1 MKYTTTLVLAA
12 IVLALAVLIYV
23 YRDPLTGPAKPP
35 ERPSE
40 TLGLLKDVKMDDL
53 VSATLEEPAFADPA
67 AAAKAAP
74 AEAAASADKPAGEGK
89 FKTKMAF
96 KKAEGKWRMTEPVDW
111 AADDYEVGR
120 LLRAAVEGKYR
131 QSLEPGAKGQ
141 PTLASLGLEPPAFRL
156 VLATAAKGKEPARTI
171 TVGVGRRSALGEGLY
186 VRVDDQPKAAI
197 LEKADLLER
206 ARDKANTYRGRDL
219 VALARDDVV
228 RISLDGEKG
237 KARIDRSEKDKD
249 RWVMAQPMAAAT
261 LRSNASLRST
271 SRVDPEAA
279 SSLVRA
285 AVAGA
290 TAKEF
295 IEDDPKDLARYGL
308 DKPRLTVT
316 LWKQGPPPQKPGTG
330 NGEKA
335 GTGNGEQG
343 TGKDGS
349 GSPFPV
355 PGSPLLTEEKPQP
368 VKAATLRFGA
378 WADIKNET
386 VYLLTNDGATL
397 RSSDASSLRS
407 TSQHVVSV
415 EASNFKDLDK
425 GPTDLRDK
433 HVLALDTSKAT
444 KATVRLP
451 AKLAARTGEIAYELS
466 KKDGKWML
474 LAAGR
479 PEAKADAAAVEGLLK
494 ELGDLKVLYFAEGEH
509 AEVAKGF
516 APQGSLRIQVEGE
529 AAEQGFDIGGPGE
542 IPSLLK
548 NLRED
553 WIGRV
558 NEKGFIYLAKGWLD
572 YLDKQVFSFD
582 PKKVKSVAI
591 QTADRT
597 VVLEKKDDAW
607 KMLSPVEAEVAQA
620 TFAPD
625 LLGQVQDLRC
635 DKYVAAAKD
644 LLVNRPGVASGPER
658 FLKPYNLEKPELV
671 CTVTLA
677 PEKEGEKPVEKVL
690 ALSHYEKSKIA
701 GRADQ
706 GDLVFEVPA
715 AVFAALAGEPLEK
728 TVTDLPPADVKDI
741 QLATDK
747 AKVRLVRIDSK
758 WFRADAKGTP
768 GEEVPA
774 DAAKDIAQ
782 AAASLSAVRW
792 AAYDAQSPAKFGL
805 DKPAA
810 TIKIATD
817 KTSATLLL
825 SGQEVPGAVAALVD
839 QKPARYAMTEGG
851 KRIAI
856 VAGKPVETLLGAA
869 AAFEPKKEEPKKEA
883 PAVPEGKAEGEKA
896 K

>member
-23 YRDPLTGPAKPP
+23 YRDQLTGPAKPP

-40 TLGLLKDVKMDDL
+40 TLALLADVKMDDL
-53 VSATLEEPAFADPA
+53 VSATLEEPA
-67 AAAKAAP
+67 
-74 AEAAASADKPAGEGK
+74 GEGK
-89 FKTKMAF
+89 FKTKVAF
-96 KKAEGKWRMTEPVDW
+96 KKADGKWRMTEPVDG

-131 QSLEPGAKGQ
+131 QSVEPGAKGQ

-156 VLATAAKGKEPARTI
+156 VLATAAKGQEPARTI

-197 LEKADLLER
+197 LERADLLER
-206 ARDKANTYRGRDL
+206 ARDKTNTYRSRDL
-219 VALARDDVV
+219 VALAREDVV

-237 KARIDRSEKDKD
+237 KAQIDRSDKDKD
-249 RWVMAQPMAAAT
+249 RWVMAQPMAA
-261 LRSNASLRST
+261 
-271 SRVDPEAA
+271 RVDPEAA

-285 AVAGA
+285 ALGPS
-290 TAKEF
+290 AKEF

-316 LWKQGPPPQKPGTG
+316 LWKQGPPPEKPKEEKKD
-330 NGEKA
+330 EKA
-335 GTGNGEQG
+335 GEK
-343 TGKDGS
+343 KDEKKA
-349 GSPFPV
+349 
-355 PGSPLLTEEKPQP
+355 EEKPQP

-378 WADIKNET
+378 GADIKNET
-386 VYLLTNDGATL
+386 VYFLTDDGK
-397 RSSDASSLRS
+397 
-407 TSQHVVSV
+407 HVVSV

-444 KATVRLP
+444 KATVKLP
-451 AKLAARTGEIAYELS
+451 AKLAGGAAEIAYELAR
-466 KKDGKWML
+466 KDGTWML
-474 LAAGR
+474 LVAGR

-494 ELGDLKVLYFAEGEH
+494 ELADLKVLYFAEGEH
-509 AEVAKGF
+509 ADVAKGF

-558 NEKGFIYLAKGWLD
+558 NEKGFTYLAKGWLD

-591 QTADRT
+591 QTADRK

-607 KMLSPVEAEVAQA
+607 KMLSPVEAEPASA
-620 TFAPD
+620 FAPD
-625 LLGQVQDLRC
+625 LLDQVQDLRC
-635 DKYVAAAKD
+635 NKYAAATKD
-644 LLVNRPGVASGPER
+644 
-658 FLKPYNLEKPELV
+658 LKPYNLEKPELV

-690 ALSHYEKSKIA
+690 ALSHYEKSRIA

-728 TVTDLPPADVKDI
+728 TVTDLPSADVKDI

-747 AKVRLVRIDSK
+747 AQVRLVRIDSK

-774 DAAKDIAQ
+774 DAARDIAQ

-792 AAYDAQSPAKFGL
+792 AAYDAKEPAKFGL

-817 KTSATLLL
+817 KTSATLLI
-825 SGQEVPGAVAALVD
+825 SGQEVPANVAALVD

-869 AAFEPKKEEPKKEA
+869 AAFEPKKEEPKKEV

>member
-1 MKYTTTLVLAA
+1 MKYTTTLALAA
-12 IVLALAVLIYV
+12 IVLALAILIYV
-23 YRDPLTGPAKPP
+23 YHDQLTGPAKPP

-40 TLGLLKDVKMDDL
+40 TLALLKDVKMDDL
-53 VSATLEEPAFADPA
+53 VSATLEEPA
-67 AAAKAAP
+67 
-74 AEAAASADKPAGEGK
+74 GEGK
-89 FKTKMAF
+89 FKTKMAL
-96 KKAEGKWRMTEPVDW
+96 KKAEGKWRITEPVDG

-131 QSLEPGAKGQ
+131 QSVEPGAKGQ

-156 VLATAAKGKEPARTI
+156 VLATAAKGQSPARTI

-197 LEKADLLER
+197 LERADLLER
-206 ARDKANTYRGRDL
+206 ARDKTNTYRGRDL
-219 VALARDDVV
+219 VALAREDVV
-228 RISLDGEKG
+228 RIGLDGEKG
-237 KARIDRSEKDKD
+237 KAQIDRSDKDKD
-249 RWVMAQPMAAAT
+249 RWVMAQPMAA
-261 LRSNASLRST
+261 
-271 SRVDPEAA
+271 RVDPEVA

-285 AVAGA
+285 ALGPS
-290 TAKEF
+290 AKEF

-330 NGEKA
+330 NR
-335 GTGNGEQG
+335 EQG

-355 PGSPLLTEEKPQP
+355 PRSPPSVSGSPFPVPGSPLLADEKPQP

-386 VYLLTNDGATL
+386 VYFLTDDGK
-397 RSSDASSLRS
+397 
-407 TSQHVVSV
+407 HVVSV

-444 KATVRLP
+444 KATVKLP
-451 AKLAARTGEIAYELS
+451 AKLAGGGAAAAGIAYELAR
-466 KKDGKWML
+466 KDGKWML
-474 LAAGR
+474 LAAGQ

-494 ELGDLKVLYFAEGEH
+494 ELDDLKVLYFAEGDH
-509 AEVAKGF
+509 ADVAKGF
-516 APQGSLRIQVEGE
+516 APQGSLRIQAEGE

-542 IPSLLK
+542 TASLLK

-558 NEKGFIYLAKGWLD
+558 NEKGFTYLAKGWLD

-591 QTADRT
+591 QTADRK

-607 KMLSPVEAEVAQA
+607 KMLSPVEAEPAA
-620 TFAPD
+620 GFAPD

-635 DKYVAAAKD
+635 DKYAAATKD
-644 LLVNRPGVASGPER
+644 
-658 FLKPYNLEKPELV
+658 LKPYNLEKPELV

-690 ALSHYEKSKIA
+690 ALSHYEKSRIA

-715 AVFAALAGEPLEK
+715 TVFTALAAEPLEK
-728 TVTDLPPADVKDI
+728 TVTDLPSADVKDL

-747 AKVRLVRIDSK
+747 ARVRLVRIDSK

-774 DAAKDIAQ
+774 DAARDIAQ
-782 AAASLSAVRW
+782 AAASMSAIRW
-792 AAYDAQSPAKFGL
+792 AAYDAKEPAKFGL

-810 TIKIATD
+810 TIKITTD
-817 KTSATLLL
+817 KASATLLI
-825 SGQEVPGAVAALVD
+825 SGQEVPAGVAALVD

>member
-12 IVLALAVLIYV
+12 IVLALAILIYV
-23 YRDPLTGPAKPP
+23 YRDELTGPAKPP

-40 TLGLLKDVKMDDL
+40 TLALLADVKMDDL
-53 VSATLEEPAFADPA
+53 VSATLEEPA
-67 AAAKAAP
+67 
-74 AEAAASADKPAGEGK
+74 GEGQ
-89 FKTKMAF
+89 FKTRMAL

-131 QSLEPGAKGQ
+131 QSVEIAGSSLRPGAKGQ

-156 VLATAAKGKEPARTI
+156 VLTTAAKGKEPARTI

-206 ARDKANTYRGRDL
+206 ARDKTHTYRGRDL
-219 VALARDDVV
+219 VALAREDVV

-237 KARIDRSEKDKD
+237 KAQIDRSDKDKD
-249 RWVMAQPMAAAT
+249 RWVMVQPMAA
-261 LRSNASLRST
+261 
-271 SRVDPEAA
+271 RVDPEAA

-285 AVAGA
+285 ALGLS
-290 TAKEF
+290 AKEF
-295 IEDDPKDLARYGL
+295 VEDEPKDPARYGL

-316 LWKQGPPPQKPGTG
+316 LWKQGPPPQKPKEEKKD
-330 NGEKA
+330 EKA
-335 GTGNGEQG
+335 GEK
-343 TGKDGS
+343 KDEKKA
-349 GSPFPV
+349 
-355 PGSPLLTEEKPQP
+355 EEKPQP

-378 WADIKNET
+378 GADIKNET
-386 VYLLTNDGATL
+386 VYLLTDDGK
-397 RSSDASSLRS
+397 
-407 TSQHVVSV
+407 HVVSV

-433 HVLALDTSKAT
+433 HVLALDPSKAT
-444 KATVRLP
+444 KATVQLP
-451 AKLAARTGEIAYELS
+451 AKLAGGAAAEIAYELA
-466 KKDGKWML
+466 KKDGKWVL

-516 APQGSLRIQVEGE
+516 APQGSVRIQAEGE

-542 IPSLLK
+542 TGSLLLLK
-548 NLRED
+548 NIRED
-553 WIGRV
+553 WVGRV
-558 NEKGFIYLAKGWLD
+558 NEKGFAYLAKGWLD

-582 PKKVKSVAI
+582 PKQVKSIAI
-591 QTADRT
+591 QTADRK
-597 VVLEKKDDAW
+597 VVLEKKEEKW
-607 KMLSPVEAEVAQA
+607 KMTAPVEAEPAA
-620 TFAPD
+620 GFAPG
-625 LLGQVQDLRC
+625 LLDQIRDLRC

-644 LLVNRPGVASGPER
+644 L
-658 FLKPYNLEKPELV
+658 KPYNLQEPELV

-690 ALSHYEKSKIA
+690 ALSHDEKSRIA

-728 TVTDLPPADVKDI
+728 TVTDLVSADVKDI

-747 AKVRLVRIDSK
+747 AQVRLVRIDAT
-758 WFRADAKGTP
+758 WFRADAKGLP

-782 AAASLSAVRW
+782 AAASLSAARW
-792 AAYDAQSPAKFGL
+792 AAYDAQEPARFGL

-810 TIKIATD
+810 TIRITTD
-817 KTSATLLL
+817 KTSATLLI
-825 SGQEVPGAVAALVD
+825 SGQEVPANVAALVD

-869 AAFEPKKEEPKKEA
+869 AAFEPKKEEPKKET
-883 PAVPEGKAEGEKA
+883 PAVPEGKAEGEKP

>member
-23 YRDPLTGPAKPP
+23 YRDQLTGPAKPP

-40 TLGLLKDVKMDDL
+40 TLALLADVKMDDL
-53 VSATLEEPAFADPA
+53 VSATLEEPA
-67 AAAKAAP
+67 
-74 AEAAASADKPAGEGK
+74 GEGK
-89 FKTKMAF
+89 FKTKVAF
-96 KKAEGKWRMTEPVDW
+96 KKAEGKWRMTEPVDG

-131 QSLEPGAKGQ
+131 QSVEPGAKGQ

-197 LEKADLLER
+197 LERADLLER
-206 ARDKANTYRGRDL
+206 ARDKTSTYRGRDL
-219 VALARDDVV
+219 VALAREDVV

-237 KARIDRSEKDKD
+237 KAQIDRSDKDKD
-249 RWVMAQPMAAAT
+249 RWVMAQPMAA
-261 LRSNASLRST
+261 
-271 SRVDPEAA
+271 RVDPEAA

-285 AVAGA
+285 ALGPSV
-290 TAKEF
+290 KEF

-316 LWKQGPPPQKPGTG
+316 LWKQGPPPEKPKEEKKD
-330 NGEKA
+330 EKA
-335 GTGNGEQG
+335 GEK
-343 TGKDGS
+343 KDE
-349 GSPFPV
+349 
-355 PGSPLLTEEKPQP
+355 TKAEEKPQP

-378 WADIKNET
+378 GADIKNET
-386 VYLLTNDGATL
+386 VYLLTDDGK
-397 RSSDASSLRS
+397 
-407 TSQHVVSV
+407 HVVSV

-444 KATVRLP
+444 KATVKLP
-451 AKLAARTGEIAYELS
+451 AKLAGGAAEIAYELAR
-466 KKDGKWML
+466 KDGTWML

-494 ELGDLKVLYFAEGEH
+494 ELADLKVLYFAEGEH
-509 AEVAKGF
+509 ADVAKGF
-516 APQGSLRIQVEGE
+516 APQGSLRIQAEGE

-558 NEKGFIYLAKGWLD
+558 NEKGFTYLAKGWLD

-591 QTADRT
+591 QTADRK

-607 KMLSPVEAEVAQA
+607 KMLSPVEAEPASG
-620 TFAPD
+620 FAPD
-625 LLGQVQDLRC
+625 LLDQVQDLRC
-635 DKYVAAAKD
+635 NKYAAAAKD
-644 LLVNRPGVASGPER
+644 L
-658 FLKPYNLEKPELV
+658 KPYNLQEPELV

-677 PEKEGEKPVEKVL
+677 PEKEGEKPVEKTL
-690 ALSHYEKSKIA
+690 ALSHYEKSRIA

-728 TVTDLPPADVKDI
+728 TVTDLPSADVKDI
-741 QLATDK
+741 QLASDK
-747 AKVRLVRIDSK
+747 AQVRLVRIDSK

-774 DAAKDIAQ
+774 DAARDIAQ
-782 AAASLSAVRW
+782 AAASLSAARW
-792 AAYDAQSPAKFGL
+792 AAYDAKEPAKFGL

-817 KTSATLLL
+817 KTSATLLI
-825 SGQEVPGAVAALVD
+825 SGQEVPAGVAALVD

-869 AAFEPKKEEPKKEA
+869 AAFEPKKEEPKKDS
-883 PAVPEGKAEGEKA
+883 PPVPEGKAQGEKA

>member
-23 YRDPLTGPAKPP
+23 YRDQLTGPAKPP

-40 TLGLLKDVKMDDL
+40 TLALLADVKMDDL
-53 VSATLEEPAFADPA
+53 VSATLEEPA
-67 AAAKAAP
+67 
-74 AEAAASADKPAGEGK
+74 GEGQ
-89 FKTKMAF
+89 FKTKVAF

-131 QSLEPGAKGQ
+131 QSVELAGSSLRPGAKGQ

-156 VLATAAKGKEPARTI
+156 VLITGPVRPPVLGAAKGQSPARTI

-197 LEKADLLER
+197 LERADLLER
-206 ARDKANTYRGRDL
+206 ARDKTNTYRSRDL
-219 VALARDDVV
+219 VTLARDDVV
-228 RISLDGEKG
+228 RIGLDGEKG
-237 KARIDRSEKDKD
+237 KARIDRSDKDKD
-249 RWVMAQPMAAAT
+249 RWVMAQPMAA
-261 LRSNASLRST
+261 
-271 SRVDPEAA
+271 RVDPEAA

-316 LWKQGPPPQKPGTG
+316 LWKQGPPPKVR
-330 NGEKA
+330 
-335 GTGNGEQG
+335 
-343 TGKDGS
+343 
-349 GSPFPV
+349 V
-355 PGSPLLTEEKPQP
+355 PGSKFQVPSERP
-368 VKAATLRFGA
+368 VCDAVSNLEPGTWNLELEKAATLRFGA

-386 VYLLTNDGATL
+386 VYLLADDGL
-397 RSSDASSLRS
+397 
-407 TSQHVVSV
+407 HVVSV

-433 HVLALDTSKAT
+433 HVLALDPSKAT
-444 KATVRLP
+444 KVTVKLP
-451 AKLAARTGEIAYELS
+451 AKLAGAAADFSESAWRTRAGPSDSLIAYELA

-474 LAAGR
+474 LAGR
-479 PEAKADAAAVEGLLK
+479 RGDPEAKADAAAVEGLLK
-494 ELGDLKVLYFAEGEH
+494 ELADLKVLYFAEGEH

-529 AAEQGFDIGGPGE
+529 TAEQGFDIGGPPYG
-542 IPSLLK
+542 SLLLLK

-558 NEKGFIYLAKGWLD
+558 NEKGFTYLAKGWLD

-582 PKKVKSVAI
+582 PKQVKSVAI
-591 QTADRT
+591 QTADRK
-597 VVLEKKDDAW
+597 VVLEKKGDAW
-607 KMLSPVEAEVAQA
+607 KMLSPVEAEPASG
-620 TFAPD
+620 FIPD

-677 PEKEGEKPVEKVL
+677 AEKEGEKPVEKTL
-690 ALSHYEKSKIA
+690 ALSHYEKSRIA

-706 GDLVFEVPA
+706 PSGHGTPAVPGGDLVFEVPV

-728 TVTDLPPADVKDI
+728 TVTDLVSADVKDI

-747 AKVRLVRIDSK
+747 AQVRLVRIDSK
-758 WFRADAKGTP
+758 WFRADAKGLP

-782 AAASLSAVRW
+782 AAASMSAVRW

-810 TIKIATD
+810 TIKITTD
-817 KTSATLLL
+817 KTSATLLI
-825 SGQEVPGAVAALVD
+825 SGQEVPAGVAALLD

-883 PAVPEGKAEGEKA
+883 PPVPEGKAEGEKA
-896 K
+896 E

>member
-1 MKYTTTLVLAA
+1 
-12 IVLALAVLIYV
+12 
-23 YRDPLTGPAKPP
+23 
-35 ERPSE
+35 
-40 TLGLLKDVKMDDL
+40 
-53 VSATLEEPAFADPA
+53 
-67 AAAKAAP
+67 
-74 AEAAASADKPAGEGK
+74 
-89 FKTKMAF
+89 
-96 KKAEGKWRMTEPVDW
+96 
-111 AADDYEVGR
+111 
-120 LLRAAVEGKYR
+120 
-131 QSLEPGAKGQ
+131 
-141 PTLASLGLEPPAFRL
+141 
-156 VLATAAKGKEPARTI
+156 
-171 TVGVGRRSALGEGLY
+171 
-186 VRVDDQPKAAI
+186 
-197 LEKADLLER
+197 
-206 ARDKANTYRGRDL
+206 
-219 VALARDDVV
+219 
-228 RISLDGEKG
+228 
-237 KARIDRSEKDKD
+237 
-249 RWVMAQPMAAAT
+249 
-261 LRSNASLRST
+261 
-271 SRVDPEAA
+271 
-279 SSLVRA
+279 
-285 AVAGA
+285 
-290 TAKEF
+290 
-295 IEDDPKDLARYGL
+295 
-308 DKPRLTVT
+308 
-316 LWKQGPPPQKPGTG
+316 
-330 NGEKA
+330 
-335 GTGNGEQG
+335 
-343 TGKDGS
+343 
-349 GSPFPV
+349 
-355 PGSPLLTEEKPQP
+355 LTEEKPQP

-386 VYLLTNDGATL
+386 VYLLTDDGK
-397 RSSDASSLRS
+397 
-407 TSQHVVSV
+407 HVVSA

-433 HVLALDTSKAT
+433 HVLALDPSKAT
-444 KATVRLP
+444 KATVKLP
-451 AKLAARTGEIAYELS
+451 AKLVGGAADFSESAWRTRAGPSDSLIAYELAR
-466 KKDGKWML
+466 KDGTWML

-516 APQGSLRIQVEGE
+516 APQGSLRIQAEGE
-529 AAEQGFDIGGPGE
+529 TAEQGFDIGGPGE
-542 IPSLLK
+542 IPSLLLLK

-558 NEKGFIYLAKGWLD
+558 NEKGFAYLAKGWLD

-582 PKKVKSVAI
+582 PKQVKSVAI
-591 QTADRT
+591 QTADRK

-607 KMLSPVEAEVAQA
+607 KMLSPVEAEPAA
-620 TFAPD
+620 AGFAPD
-625 LLGQVQDLRC
+625 LLGHVQDLRC
-635 DKYVAAAKD
+635 DKYVTATKD
-644 LLVNRPGVASGPER
+644 
-658 FLKPYNLEKPELV
+658 LKPYNLQEPELV

-690 ALSHYEKSKIA
+690 ALSHYEKSRIA

-774 DAAKDIAQ
+774 DAARDIAQ
-782 AAASLSAVRW
+782 AAASVSAVRW
-792 AAYDAQSPAKFGL
+792 AAYDAQEPAKFGL

-817 KTSATLLL
+817 KTSATLLI

-869 AAFEPKKEEPKKEA
+869 AAFEPKKEEPKKE
-883 PAVPEGKAEGEKA
+883 PPGVVP
-896 K
+896 

>member
-40 TLGLLKDVKMDDL
+40 TLALLKDVKMDDL
-53 VSATLEEPAFADPA
+53 VSATLEEPA
-67 AAAKAAP
+67 
-74 AEAAASADKPAGEGK
+74 GEGQ
-89 FKTKMAF
+89 FKTNAAF

-131 QSLEPGAKGQ
+131 QSVEPGAKGQ
-141 PTLASLGLEPPAFRL
+141 PTFASLGLEPPAFRL
-156 VLATAAKGKEPARTI
+156 VLAPLPGKGKEPARTI

-206 ARDKANTYRGRDL
+206 ARDKTHTYRGRDL
-219 VALARDDVV
+219 VALAREDVV

-249 RWVMAQPMAAAT
+249 RWVMAQPMAA
-261 LRSNASLRST
+261 
-271 SRVDPEAA
+271 RVDPEAA

-285 AVAGA
+285 ALGPS
-290 TAKEF
+290 AKEF

-330 NGEKA
+330 NR
-335 GTGNGEQG
+335 EQG

-355 PGSPLLTEEKPQP
+355 PRSPPLEDEKKAEEKPQP

-386 VYLLTNDGATL
+386 VYLLTDDG
-397 RSSDASSLRS
+397 
-407 TSQHVVSV
+407 QHVVSV

-451 AKLAARTGEIAYELS
+451 AKLTARTGEIAYELAR
-466 KKDGKWML
+466 KDGKWML

-494 ELGDLKVLYFAEGEH
+494 ELADLKVLYFAEGEH

-516 APQGSLRIQVEGE
+516 APQGSLRIQAEGE

-558 NEKGFIYLAKGWLD
+558 NEKGFTYLAKGWLD

-591 QTADRT
+591 QTADRK

-607 KMLSPVEAEVAQA
+607 KMLSPVEAEPAA
-620 TFAPD
+620 GFAPD

-635 DKYVAAAKD
+635 DKYAAATKD
-644 LLVNRPGVASGPER
+644 
-658 FLKPYNLEKPELV
+658 LKPYNLEKPELV

-690 ALSHYEKSKIA
+690 ALSHYEKSRIA

-715 AVFAALAGEPLEK
+715 AVFTALAGEPLEK
-728 TVTDLPPADVKDI
+728 TVTDLVSADVKDI

-758 WFRADAKGTP
+758 WFRADAKGAP

-774 DAAKDIAQ
+774 DAARDIAQ

-810 TIKIATD
+810 TIRIATD

-883 PAVPEGKAEGEKA
+883 PPVPEGKA
-896 K
+896 